1 MSGEDLAVLVT
12 AVALTSA
19 QSLSINDL
27 NILVAVFTQLAD
39 TYATISVIR
48 ALDEE
53 RCETP
58 SEQESTAQQEESII
72 ALETV

>member
-19 QSLSINDL
+19 QSLSVKDL

-48 ALDEE
+48 SLEE
-53 RCETP
+53 EKNETP
-58 SEQESTAQQEESII
+58 AAQQEEDVI
-72 ALETV
+72 ALETT

>member
-12 AVALTSA
+12 AVAITSA
-19 QSLSINDL
+19 QSLSVKDL

-48 ALDEE
+48 SLEE
-53 RCETP
+53 EKTETP
-58 SEQESTAQQEESII
+58 AAQQEEDIV
-72 ALETV
+72 ALETT